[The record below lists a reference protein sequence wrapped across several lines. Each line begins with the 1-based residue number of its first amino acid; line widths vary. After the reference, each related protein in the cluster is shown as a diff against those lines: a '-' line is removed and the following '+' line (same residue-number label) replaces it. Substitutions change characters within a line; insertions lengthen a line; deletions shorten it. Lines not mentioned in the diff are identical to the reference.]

1 MLCASGTAVG
11 KGQNMKR
18 GKDVGKTN
26 TTPDAAGSEK
36 DKAVRAASA
45 EVRRRRKRAAGAV
58 ITVLVAV
65 LIFAAWLYG
74 RLSGGIAEGEARF
87 YFFDVGQG
95 DAAAIVTRDACI
107 VVDAGTEASEERLRL
122 QLERAGIRRID
133 LAVFTHPHED
143 HIGGADML
151 IENFEV
157 GAVLMPDNKSDTLTY
172 SRLIS
177 ALQSKNIELI
187 PAEEGYTA
195 ELGGLSL
202 CVLFASA
209 DATDENDMSAVVR
222 ISFGETSAIF
232 TGDAGESAEKMIL
245 AKYPSGELTGG
256 ILKVGHHGSSTS
268 TCAEWA
274 EALSPQFAVI
284 SCGAVNDYGHPHD
297 EVLRRLAAL
306 GAEIF
311 RTDLDG
317 TVCFVSDG
325 RALKPMKQ

>member
-1 MLCASGTAVG
+1 
-11 KGQNMKR
+11 MKR
-18 GKDVGKTN
+18 GKDDGKTN
-26 TTPDAAGSEK
+26 TTPDATGSENG
-36 DKAVRAASA
+36 KAVRVASA
-45 EVRRRRKRAAGAV
+45 AVRRRRKKATCAV

-95 DAAAIVTRDACI
+95 DAAAVVTRDACI

-172 SRLIS
+172 ARLIS
-177 ALQSKNIELI
+177 ALQNKNIELI
-187 PAEEGYTA
+187 PAEEGYAA

-245 AKYPSGELTGG
+245 EKYPEGELRCG

-268 TCAEWA
+268 TCTEWA

-297 EVLRRLAAL
+297 EVRRRLAAV

-317 TVCFVSDG
+317 TVCFASDG
-325 RALKPMKQ
+325 RVLKAMRQ

>member
-26 TTPDAAGSEK
+26 TTPGVAGSEK
-36 DKAVRAASA
+36 DKAARAASA
-45 EVRRRRKRAAGAV
+45 AVRRRRKKAAGAA

-95 DAAAIVTRDACI
+95 DAAAVVTRDACI

-232 TGDAGESAEKMIL
+232 TGDAGESAEKMTL
-245 AKYPSGELTGG
+245 AKYPAYELRCG

-268 TCAEWA
+268 TCTEWA

-284 SCGAVNDYGHPHD
+284 SCGAANDYGHPHD
-297 EVLRRLAAL
+297 EVLRRLAAV

-325 RALKPMKQ
+325 RVLEPMKQ

>member
-1 MLCASGTAVG
+1 
-11 KGQNMKR
+11 
-18 GKDVGKTN
+18 
-26 TTPDAAGSEK
+26 
-36 DKAVRAASA
+36 
-45 EVRRRRKRAAGAV
+45 
-58 ITVLVAV
+58 
-65 LIFAAWLYG
+65 
-74 RLSGGIAEGEARF
+74 
-87 YFFDVGQG
+87 
-95 DAAAIVTRDACI
+95 
-107 VVDAGTEASEERLRL
+107 
-122 QLERAGIRRID
+122 
-133 LAVFTHPHED
+133 
-143 HIGGADML
+143 ML

-172 SRLIS
+172 ARLIS
-177 ALQSKNIELI
+177 ALQNKNIELI
-187 PAEEGYTA
+187 PAEEGYTT
-195 ELGGLSL
+195 ELGGLLL

-245 AKYPSGELTGG
+245 EKYPEGELRCG

-268 TCAEWA
+268 TCTEWA

-297 EVLRRLAAL
+297 EVRRRLAAV

-317 TVCFVSDG
+317 TVCFASDG
-325 RALKPMKQ
+325 LRTYKTLLVLPRFGAAAPVELFRFGERGLVGKALPIDSGAPFFLILGDQHGTARGAQ

>member
-1 MLCASGTAVG
+1 
-11 KGQNMKR
+11 MKR

-26 TTPDAAGSEK
+26 TTPDVAGSEK
-36 DKAVRAASA
+36 DKAARAASA
-45 EVRRRRKRAAGAV
+45 AVRRRRKKAAGAA

-95 DAAAIVTRDACI
+95 DAAAVVTRDACI

-177 ALQSKNIELI
+177 AMQSKNIELI
-187 PAEEGYTA
+187 PAEKGYTT

-268 TCAEWA
+268 TCTEWA
-274 EALSPQFAVI
+274 ETLLPQFAVI
-284 SCGAVNDYGHPHD
+284 SCGAVNDYGHPHE
-297 EVLRRLAAL
+297 EVLRRLAAV
-306 GAEIF
+306 GADIF

>member
-45 EVRRRRKRAAGAV
+45 AVRRRRKKAAGAA

-95 DAAAIVTRDACI
+95 DAAAVVTRDACI

-187 PAEEGYTA
+187 PAEEGYTV

-245 AKYPSGELTGG
+245 AKYPAYELRCG
-256 ILKVGHHGSSTS
+256 ILKAGHHGSSTS
-268 TCAEWA
+268 TCTEWA
-274 EALSPQFAVI
+274 ETLLPQFAVI
-284 SCGAVNDYGHPHD
+284 SCGAVNDYGHPHE
-297 EVLRRLAAL
+297 EVLRRLAAV

-325 RALKPMKQ
+325 RVLEPMKQ

>member
-284 SCGAVNDYGHPHD
+284 SCGAANDYGQPHD

>member
-45 EVRRRRKRAAGAV
+45 EVRRRRKKAAGAV

-95 DAAAIVTRDACI
+95 DAAAVVTRDACI

-177 ALQSKNIELI
+177 AMQSKNIELI

-245 AKYPSGELTGG
+245 SKYPSGELTGG

-268 TCAEWA
+268 TCTEWA
-274 EALSPQFAVI
+274 ETLLPQFAVI
-284 SCGAVNDYGHPHD
+284 SCGAVNDYGHPHE
-297 EVLRRLAAL
+297 EVLRRLAAV

-317 TVCFVSDG
+317 TVCFGSDG